1 MAKISTFKTSVT
13 GVRYRQDAVAQC
25 REGQK
30 TGLIRDPDNRHDK
43 NAIIVYAN
51 ATIGFIK
58 RDEARNLAPF
68 MDGGG
73 KAEACISELTG
84 GTLDKSTIGVILQIT
99 KTPASLMKKTQVGAY
114 RRKPWVRS

>member
-1 MAKISTFKTSVT
+1 MAKVSTFKTSVA

-25 REGQK
+25 WEGQRA
-30 TGLIRDPDNRHDK
+30 GLIRDPDNRYDK

-73 KAEACISELTG
+73 KAEAYIAELTG
-84 GTLDKSTIGVILQIT
+84 GTPDKPTMGVILQIT
-99 KTPASLMKKTQVGAY
+99 KTPAPLMKKTHVGAY
-114 RRKPWVRS
+114 RPKPWVRS